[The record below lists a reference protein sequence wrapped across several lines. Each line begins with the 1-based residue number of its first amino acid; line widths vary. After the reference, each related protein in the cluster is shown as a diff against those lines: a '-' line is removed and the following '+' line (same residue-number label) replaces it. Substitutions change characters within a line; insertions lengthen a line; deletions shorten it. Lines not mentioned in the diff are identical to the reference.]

1 MALRESPFANGFIA
15 GLHSLSWWLIFPCFW
30 FMDRMIAV
38 CLPTTLEKKQ
48 QHEEACYLGP
58 LRVFFGFLV
67 FLALFVLTAP
77 VALIGFLMW
86 VPLQLARRPFIYFQ
100 RTTTNPEEGA
110 VKNLAEAKESFSFV
124 TANLCLLPDS
134 LARFNN
140 LGHSQARSKQIGQ
153 TIIQSVNRPRIKSC
167 VVSPSSDTMSHCSRD
182 NLLPPSPYYGSIDS
196 QLPSRPCLEFDSSLP
211 LEEVVCESGGGE
223 GGSSTNV
230 ADIIGGTKQNAG
242 KPDVSPDAAEV
253 MNGTNFNQNSNR
265 CKDGWKSHKDIPWE
279 ISPLFPANT
288 DFVCLQEVFDKRA
301 AQKLKDI
308 LSPIFSH
315 MLYDVGIY
323 AFHGCCSSFKFF
335 NSGLFFASR
344 YPVLDASF
352 HCYPNGRGED
362 ALAAKGLL
370 CVKVQVGRN
379 PQKNIV
385 GYFNCTHLHAPEAD
399 AEIRCAQ
406 LTLVSQWI
414 SDFQALT
421 KKDDEIV
428 VFDTLCGDFNFD
440 NCSPDDS
447 QEQKHK
453 IFDDYRDPCRVGPGQ
468 DKPWVTGT
476 LLEQPTMY
484 DEEVLTSESLQ
495 RSLSNE
501 AVRRRFIAP
510 PVGLDNCSCDYQ
522 EPGAP
527 WAGRRID
534 YMLYRESTL
543 SQNCKTVSHL
553 PYMLYRES
561 TLSQNCKTVS
571 HLPYVLYRESTL
583 SQNCKTVSHLPYM
596 LYRESTLSQNCKTE
610 IEEFT
615 FITQLAGLTDHIPVG
630 MRLCVSVNT
639 EDL

>member
-38 CLPTTLEKKQ
+38 CLTTTLEKKQ
-48 QHEEACYLGP
+48 RREEECYLGP
-58 LRVFFGFLV
+58 LRVFFGLLI

-86 VPLQLARRPFIYFQ
+86 VPLQATRRPFIYSQ

-110 VKNLAEAKESFSFV
+110 VKNLAEGREGFGFV

-140 LGHSQARSKQIGQ
+140 LGHSQARANLIGK
-153 TIIQSVNRPRIKSC
+153 TIVQSVNRPQNC

-182 NLLPPSPYYGSIDS
+182 NLLASSLYYGSIDS
-196 QLPSRPCLEFDSSLP
+196 QPPSRPCLGFDSSLP

-223 GGSSTNV
+223 VGSNTN
-230 ADIIGGTKQNAG
+230 AANIIVGTEQNAG
-242 KPDVSPDAAEV
+242 ESDIAPDAAEV
-253 MNGTNFNQNSNR
+253 TKGNNFNQNSDR
-265 CKDGWKSHKDIPWE
+265 CKAGWKSQKLGDVPWE
-279 ISPLFPANT
+279 ISPLFPANI

-308 LSPIFSH
+308 LSPTFSH
-315 MLYDVGIY
+315 VLYDVGIY

-362 ALAAKGLL
+362 VLAAKGLL
-370 CVKVQVGRN
+370 SVKVQVGRN
-379 PQKNIV
+379 SQKNIV

-399 AEIRCAQ
+399 GEIRNAQ
-406 LTLVSQWI
+406 LTLVSKWI
-414 SDFQALT
+414 SDFQALA
-421 KKDDEIV
+421 KRDDEIV
-428 VFDTLCGDFNFD
+428 VFDILCGDFNFD
-440 NCSPDDS
+440 NCSPYDS
-447 QEQKHK
+447 HEQKHK

-468 DKPWVTGT
+468 EEPWVTGT

-484 DEEVLTSESLQ
+484 DEEVLTPESLQ
-495 RSLSNE
+495 RSLENE

-510 PVGLDNCSCDYQ
+510 PVGLDGGSCDYP

-527 WAGRRID
+527 WVGRRID
-534 YMLYRESTL
+534 YMLYREATL
-543 SQNCKTVSHL
+543 SQL
-553 PYMLYRES
+553 
-561 TLSQNCKTVS
+561 
-571 HLPYVLYRESTL
+571 
-583 SQNCKTVSHLPYM
+583 
-596 LYRESTLSQNCKTE
+596 CKTE

-615 FITQLAGLTDHIPVG
+615 FITRLAGLTDHIPVG